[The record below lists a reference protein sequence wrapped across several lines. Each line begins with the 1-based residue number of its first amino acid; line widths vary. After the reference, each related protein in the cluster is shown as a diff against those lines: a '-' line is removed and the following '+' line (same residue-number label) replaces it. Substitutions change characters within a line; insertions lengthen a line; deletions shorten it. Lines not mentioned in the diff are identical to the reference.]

1 MRRDRTA
8 IKHDAR
14 MAGLRHGGT
23 SPILGQRRVEGKA
36 AMAERIL
43 VVNPNSTRSC
53 TDGIV
58 EALAGF
64 AAPGLPR
71 LEVTQLEGGPPAVIT
86 WRDWFSVAEP
96 LCRLAEREPAAAYV
110 IACVSDPGVDAVR
123 TVTRAPVFGPLR
135 SAIAA
140 ALARAD
146 RFGIVAVADPSIQRQ
161 RRTLAAMGVEA
172 RIAGHI
178 PLNLPMETLTDPTA
192 PREALFRAA
201 RQMVAQGAEAVILG
215 CAGMAG
221 HRAAVEAACGVP
233 VIEPCQAAAALAI
246 QAVVAARPAMARA
259 AE

>member
-1 MRRDRTA
+1 
-8 IKHDAR
+8 
-14 MAGLRHGGT
+14 MAD
-23 SPILGQRRVEGKA
+23 
-36 AMAERIL
+36 RIL
-43 VVNPNSTRSC
+43 VINPNSSAACTR
-53 TDGIV
+53 GIA
-58 EALAGF
+58 EALSGF

-71 LEVTQLEGGPPAVIT
+71 IEVTDLRDGPPAVVT

-96 LCRLAEREPAAAYV
+96 LCQLVGREPASAYV

-146 RFGIVAVADPSIQRQ
+146 RFGIIAFADPSIARQ
-161 RRTLAAMGVEA
+161 RRSMAAMGVEA
-172 RIAGHI
+172 RLAGHI
-178 PLNLPMETLTDPTA
+178 PLNLPMDVLTDPVA
-192 PREALFRAA
+192 PRAALIATAKRI
-201 RQMVAQGAEAVILG
+201 VEQGAEAVILG
-215 CAGMAG
+215 CAGMAA

-246 QAVVAARPAMARA
+246 QAVVAGRPALAQA